1 MRRAEARG
9 RGVVA
14 RAGAIETIGEFADR
28 AQAVTANAHAAL
40 VTSKVFEVADAA
52 ATTDSDSDSA
62 ATATATAT
70 CRRAR
75 EAYER
80 ACPRSWVTHFESAR
94 AEEAKL
100 RAVLDKGAGT
110 RDA

>member
-52 ATTDSDSDSA
+52 ATTAGIDANDAEALKA
-62 ATATATAT
+62 AGIQ
-70 CRRAR
+70 
-75 EAYER
+75 
-80 ACPRSWVTHFESAR
+80 
-94 AEEAKL
+94 
-100 RAVLDKGAGT
+100 KGGSYN
-110 RDA
+110 

>member
-40 VTSKVFEVADAA
+40 VTSKVFDVADAA
-52 ATTDSDSDSA
+52 ATMTFANMLVIS
-62 ATATATAT
+62 
-70 CRRAR
+70 
-75 EAYER
+75 
-80 ACPRSWVTHFESAR
+80 VTG
-94 AEEAKL
+94 L
-100 RAVLDKGAGT
+100 RINL
-110 RDA
+110 